1 MEVAEVASQV
11 LDTMGHLAKQSVQI
25 LMDLKPVPPIIGDAS
40 RISQILM
47 NLVGNALKFTER
59 GQVTIC
65 VAPSEDNAHVR
76 MTVRDTGIGIAPDKH
91 AKIFQAFEQ
100 VTETFGSHSCV
111 DQSHTTRCLCCL
123 SYSLWILPLS
133 VPIQIL

>member
-1 MEVAEVASQV
+1 
-11 LDTMGHLAKQSVQI
+11 MGHQAKQSVQI

-65 VAPSEDNAHVR
+65 VAPSEDNAHVCV
-76 MTVRDTGIGIAPDKH
+76 TVRDTGIGIAPDKH

-100 VTETFGSHSCV
+100 VM
-111 DQSHTTRCLCCL
+111 
-123 SYSLWILPLS
+123 
-133 VPIQIL
+133 